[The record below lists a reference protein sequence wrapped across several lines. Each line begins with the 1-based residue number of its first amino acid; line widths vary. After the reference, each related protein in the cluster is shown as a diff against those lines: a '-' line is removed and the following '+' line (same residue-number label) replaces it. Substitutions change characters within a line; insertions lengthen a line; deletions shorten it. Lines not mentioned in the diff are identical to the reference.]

1 MEEEDH
7 TDRFTTSMRVFG
19 KRLEVMRKKNQA
31 SLLQNEI
38 FSLEREL
45 RQLEVQQE
53 EGATNEPSS
62 EEKPRRHLPDLP
74 RGRRVHFDTKEPPM
88 LNLYDESSIG
98 GAFTPLAAPQAG
110 TGRMRETANYPVTST
125 PRIVEPKPQASVS
138 VSEESKTSAPKIVE
152 PKPQTS
158 GSVRVKPAT
167 FDGTGSWLDYRAHYD
182 AVAEINNWNQTEKGL
197 YLAVSLRG
205 QAQGVFGNIST
216 QSKDYDKLV
225 KALEERFAPPNQTE
239 LYRVQ
244 LRERKQTA
252 SETLSALGQ
261 DIRRLT
267 NLAYPTAPCDVRETL
282 AKEQF
287 IDALHSSDIR
297 LRVKQARPS
306 DLNDAVRHAVELE
319 AYDRTE
325 RKKQEGQGYLF
336 SANASETKSQEKS
349 DSTSTNMEQLT
360 ETLKLLQDEVKS
372 LKSQRPEYRRYKPYG
387 QWKTNQGAPRS
398 PERRPFRRRCY
409 SCGSTDHIQRDC
421 KQKQSEPGALKKEN
435 ETLDEEGVKVSGK
448 KSSGLFITACV
459 NGKPLSSLVDTG
471 ATLTIISSRVW
482 EAIGES
488 SYTLN
493 PFDQVISTASGN
505 PIGVKGKTKVHIKV
519 SKSSCYM
526 DVIIADIDNEAI
538 LGLDFLDRNN
548 CKIDIAQGNL
558 IVQNET
564 IKLDHVGY
572 IGCCRIVAKDMVQIP
587 PRSERIINASMT
599 DSTLEEGRLCII
611 EPAQS
616 FLDKGSALVAKSLS
630 YSKNEMPVRVMN
642 ITDEMCQIYPGT
654 NIAQASSVVEVQS
667 VKSKISIPKH
677 VPSHLSDLYQ
687 RTVDGMSKDQQ
698 KKVASLLSKYSSVF
712 SENDND
718 IGRTGVLNHRIPTK
732 DAQPIKQPLR
742 RVPYHMQK
750 EMDEQIDNM
759 LEKDV
764 ITPSKSPWASGIVLV
779 KKKDGSKR
787 FCIDY
792 RRLNDVTIKDAYPLP
807 RIDESLDQL
816 AGSKWFSC
824 LDMNSGYWQVEL
836 DKDDRKKTAFISR
849 KGLFEFKVLPF
860 GLCNA
865 PATFERLMEIVL
877 AGLHWETCLVYLD
890 DIIVCG
896 KTFEDMVKNLD
907 EVLDRLQEAGL
918 KLKARKCQL
927 FAKRVNFL
935 GHVISEDGIST
946 DPKKTECVQNWPVP
960 TTVKEVRSF
969 LGFCSYYRRFIFR
982 FSEIA
987 KPLHKLTQKGVRFKW
1002 TKECQNAFQTLK
1014 TKLVNAPVLAHP
1026 DFNHGFI
1033 LDVDACDQSIG
1044 AVISQK
1050 INGEEHAIAFASR
1063 TLTKSERAY
1072 CVTRKELLALVT
1084 FVKHFKHYLYGK
1096 NFLVRTDHSSLRW
1109 LMNFKNPEGQ
1119 IARWIETLS
1128 SYDMKVEHRPGRLHQ
1143 NADGVSRI
1151 PCKQCGVNEEINYS
1165 VNVVGSSNPEVFD
1178 LKAIQDS
1185 DRDISLLKN
1194 WLEKGIK
1201 PDTRAISMESY
1212 FFKALYGQWKNLEI
1226 QDQKLVR
1233 RYEDSATN
1241 TVTAQ
1246 VIVPQSHRRIVL
1258 NFAHDVQTSGHLG
1271 INKTLSKIR
1280 QNYYW
1285 PGLSQD
1291 VKSYVTG
1298 CITCQKCKE
1307 PIPTKR
1313 APMQVARSGYPMER
1327 IAVDILGELPIT
1339 DRDNKY
1345 VLVVSDYFTKWTESF
1360 PMKNMEAAT
1369 VAKIMVE
1376 EVFTRFGIP
1385 DQIHSDQGRQF
1396 ESRLFSEMCQ
1406 LLEIDKTRTT
1416 PYHPKSDGMVER
1428 FNKTLCSMLRAY
1440 IDDNHSNWDLLL
1452 PYIMMAYRAADHES
1466 TGLSPNMLMF
1476 GRNTK
1481 TPLDVIYEMPPN
1493 VKHEP
1498 TNLWVWE
1505 LQERLES
1512 VHKFVREA
1520 TGSAIARQKKIHDK
1534 KLSYENF
1541 NVDDRVL
1548 VYFPVK
1554 KTGQT
1559 HKFTSFWRG
1568 PFEVIEILTEVLLK
1582 INCGRNGTVATI
1594 HIDRVRKVRNQI
1606 LRGESEGR
1614 EVFEHAEAHAET
1626 ADPPHEQSDFSEA
1639 DNEPVVETRNK
1650 RVVRKPRWL
1659 RDYLSVFSISSEMP
1673 LTKITPRKYSLCPSC
1688 KKDIRWEDYLAHTRQ
1703 CRKPKL
1709 QKNLECSV
1717 CKSLFTKKAN
1727 LNKHVRKFHPVSATE
1742 TSSAETSS
1750 EELTSVEKPKDSK
1763 TGCDEWDSDPAIQ
1776 LDYEE
1781 ESGDSSS
1788 GSETCDIDKTIKFTQ
1803 EKSDVLEIGRTIRK
1817 PTEPEKVRAPKRLKD
1832 SEVKEVEV
1840 KKPKLDSKVKETVS
1854 HLHKPMVQKQ
1864 DIGIQVSGH
1873 RCEPCGIT
1881 FDDDILF
1888 TLHRGWH
1895 SHGDPFLCN
1904 MCGKGCENKYEIYS
1918 HVVNG
1923 HGK

>member
-1 MEEEDH
+1 MDQQDH
-7 TDRFTTSMRVFG
+7 IGDRFDTSMQVLG
-19 KRLEVMRKKNQA
+19 KRLEVMRKKNEA
-31 SLLQNEI
+31 SFLNSEI
-38 FSLEREL
+38 LTLESEL
-45 RQLEVQQE
+45 RQLELQQE
-53 EGATNEPSS
+53 GVAMDEEPRS
-62 EEKPRRHLPDLP
+62 ERPRSEQKPRRHLPDIP
-74 RGRRVHFDTKEPPM
+74 RGRRVHFDTEDPPL
-88 LNLYDESSIG
+88 LNMYDDSSIG
-98 GAFTPLAAPQAG
+98 GSYTPLPTPQPG
-110 TGRMRETANYPVTST
+110 TSRMGETGNKPVTST
-125 PRIVEPKPQASVS
+125 PNIVESKPQASGGV
-138 VSEESKTSAPKIVE
+138 K
-152 PKPQTS
+152 
-158 GSVRVKPAT
+158 VKPAT
-167 FDGTGSWLDYRAHYD
+167 FDGTGSWLDYRAHFD
-182 AVAEINNWNQTEKGL
+182 AVAEINRWNATEKGL

-216 QSKDYDKLV
+216 QSRDYDKLV

-244 LRERKQTA
+244 LRERRQTA

-319 AYDRTE
+319 AYNRTE

-336 SANASETKSQEKS
+336 AANASETKSQENS
-349 DSTSTNMEQLT
+349 DSTSVSMENLT
-360 ETLKLLQDEVKS
+360 ETLKLIQDE
-372 LKSQRPEYRRYKPYG
+372 LKSIKTQRPEYRRYKPYG
-387 QWKTNQGAPRS
+387 QWKQTQGTPRS

-409 SCGSTDHIQRDC
+409 TCGSTDHIQRDC
-421 KQKQSEPGALKKEN
+421 KQKLPEPGAKQQEKEN
-435 ETLDEEGVKVSGK
+435 VDEEAVKVSGK
-448 KSSGLFITACV
+448 RSSGLFVSACV
-459 NGKPLSSLVDTG
+459 NGKPLNSLVDTG

-482 EAIGES
+482 ETVGNS
-488 SYTLN
+488 SSTLN
-493 PFDQVISTASGN
+493 SFEQVISTASGN
-505 PIGVKGKTKVHIKV
+505 PIEVKGKTNVHIKV

-526 DVIIADIDNEAI
+526 EVIIADIDNEAI
-538 LGLDFLDRNN
+538 LGLDFLERNN

-558 IVQNET
+558 MIQDET

-572 IGCCRIVAKDMVQIP
+572 VGCSRIVAKDMVQIP
-587 PRSERIINASMT
+587 PRSQRIIKASMT

-611 EPAQS
+611 EPAES
-616 FLDKGSALVAKSLS
+616 FLEKGSALVAKSLS
-630 YSKNEMPVRVMN
+630 YSQNEIPVRVMN

-654 NIAQASSVVEVQS
+654 NIAKASSVVEVQNI
-667 VKSKISIPKH
+667 KSKMPQSKH

-687 RTVDGMSKDQQ
+687 RTVEGMNNEQQ
-698 KKVASLLSKYSSVF
+698 KKVANLLNKYSSVF

-718 IGRTGVLNHRIPTK
+718 IGRTGVLKHRIPTK
-732 DAQPIKQPLR
+732 DVQPIKQPLR

-750 EMDEQIDNM
+750 EMDEQIDKL

-787 FCIDY
+787 FCVDY

-836 DKDDRKKTAFISR
+836 DQDDRKKTAFISR

-865 PATFERLMEIVL
+865 PATFERLVEIVL
-877 AGLHWETCLVYLD
+877 AGLHWTTCLVYLD

-896 KTFEDMVKNLD
+896 KTFDEMVKNLD
-907 EVLDRLQEAGL
+907 EVFARLQGAGL

-927 FAKRVNFL
+927 FSKRVEFL
-935 GHVISEDGIST
+935 GHVISEDGIRT
-946 DPKKTECVQNWPVP
+946 DPKKTECVRTWPEP
-960 TTVKEVRSF
+960 TNVKEMRSF

-987 KPLHKLTQKGVRFKW
+987 KPLHKLTQKDIRFKW
-1002 TKECQNAFQTLK
+1002 TKECQDAFQTLK
-1014 TKLVNAPVLAHP
+1014 LKLVNAPVLAHP
-1026 DFNHGFI
+1026 DFNQGFI

-1050 INGEEHAIAFASR
+1050 INGEEHAIGFASR
-1063 TLTKSERAY
+1063 TLTKTERAY

-1096 NFLVRTDHSSLRW
+1096 RFLVRTDHSSLRW

-1151 PCKQCGVNEEINYS
+1151 PCSQCGINKEARTS
-1165 VNVVGSSNPEVFD
+1165 VNVVGSSNIDRFD
-1178 LKAIQDS
+1178 IKAIQDE
-1185 DRDISLLKN
+1185 DRDISLIKS

-1201 PDTRAISMESY
+1201 PDTKAISMESY
-1212 FFKALYGQWKNLEI
+1212 SLKALCNQWRNLEI
-1226 QDQKLVR
+1226 QEGVLVR
-1233 RYEDSATN
+1233 RFEDTATN
-1241 TVTAQ
+1241 AVITQA
-1246 VIVPQSHRRIVL
+1246 IVPQSQRRTVL
-1258 NFAHDVQTSGHLG
+1258 EFSHDVQTAGHLG
-1271 INKTLSKIR
+1271 MNKTLSKVR

-1291 VKSYVTG
+1291 VKTYVTG
-1298 CITCQKCKE
+1298 CETCQKGKE

-1313 APMQVARSGYPMER
+1313 APMQVSRSGYPMER
-1327 IAVDILGELPIT
+1327 IAVDILGELPVT
-1339 DRDNKY
+1339 ERENKY
-1345 VLVVSDYFTKWTESF
+1345 VLVISDYFTKWTESF

-1369 VAKIMVE
+1369 VARIMVE

-1396 ESRLFSEMCQ
+1396 ESRLFAEMCE

-1440 IDDNHSNWDLLL
+1440 INDNHSNWDLLL
-1452 PYIMMAYRAADHES
+1452 PYVMMAYRSTAHES
-1466 TGLSPNMLMF
+1466 TGLSPNMLLF
-1476 GRNTK
+1476 GHNTR
-1481 TPLDVIYEMPPN
+1481 TPLDLIYKLPPN

-1498 TNLWVWE
+1498 PNSWVWE

-1512 VHKFVREA
+1512 AHAYVRET
-1520 TGSAIARQKKIHDK
+1520 TGLAIERQKKNHDK
-1534 KLSYENF
+1534 KLSYEGF
-1541 NVDDRVL
+1541 NVGDWVF

-1554 KTGQT
+1554 KTGQS
-1559 HKFTSFWRG
+1559 HKFTPFWRG
-1568 PFEVIEILTEVLLK
+1568 PFEVMEKMSEVLLK
-1582 INCGRNGTVATI
+1582 INCGRNRGIVTI

-1606 LRGESEGR
+1606 LRGESESR
-1614 EVFEHAEAHAET
+1614 EDSEPAEAQVEHS
-1626 ADPPHEQSDFSEA
+1626 DPP
-1639 DNEPVVETRNK
+1639 NEPPEVSETTDREEPLVETRYK
-1650 RVVRKPRWL
+1650 RVVRKPKWF
-1659 RDYLSVFSISSEMP
+1659 RDYISVLSICREMVNTKEMP
-1673 LTKITPRKYSLCPSC
+1673 RKKSLCPNC
-1688 KKDIRWEDYLAHTRQ
+1688 KKEVKWEEYLAHTRQ
-1703 CRKPKL
+1703 CGRPKPEPKT
-1709 QKNLECSV
+1709 KDIECSV
-1717 CKSLFTKKAN
+1717 CKSTFSKRAN
-1727 LNKHVRKFHPVSATE
+1727 LNKHVKRYHPVSSTCAAA
-1742 TSSAETSS
+1742 SSKEFGASS
-1750 EELTSVEKPKDSK
+1750 EQSGFDEL
-1763 TGCDEWDSDPAIQ
+1763 GSDPEVNV
-1776 LDYEE
+1776 DYEDVRSS
-1781 ESGDSSS
+1781 ESENDSEGSDHETVDSSKD
-1788 GSETCDIDKTIKFTQ
+1788 EADEDLT
-1803 EKSDVLEIGRTIRK
+1803 LGRTHRK
-1817 PTEPEKVRAPKRLKD
+1817 RTEPEKVRAPKRQK
-1832 SEVKEVEV
+1832 KENAVELPKIITEKAMV
-1840 KKPKLDSKVKETVS
+1840 DDRKISGSKETMNWPKLHVKDMGVQVTVT
-1854 HLHKPMVQKQ
+1854 
-1864 DIGIQVSGH
+1864 GH
-1873 RCEPCGIT
+1873 RCDPCGIT
-1881 FDDDILF
+1881 FDDEIAF
-1888 TLHRGWH
+1888 AIHRGWH

-1904 MCGKGCENKYEIYS
+1904 MCGERHQNKYEFIS
-1918 HVVNG
+1918 HMVKG